1 LVGPANR
8 VWGDKPYT
16 LQPGQCGVEGDYIH
30 YTPEYL
36 TNGTAQGHSMLDL
49 CFKLD

>member
-16 LQPGQCGVEGDYIH
+16 LQPGLCGVEGDYIH

-36 TNGTAQGHSMLDL
+36 TNGTAQG
-49 CFKLD
+49 